1 MGKIESSGKSYK
13 KPVRGMVERSIDR
26 AIDCQAL
33 RQKVQEELRL
43 FEKKVVRY
51 DK

>member
-1 MGKIESSGKSYK
+1 MGKIKSNGKTYK
-13 KPVRGMVERSIDR
+13 KGAVERSIDR
-26 AIDCQAL
+26 AIHRQAL
-33 RQKVQEELRL
+33 RQEVQEELRS